1 MTDKPIDASNE
12 GRPIRHGVGSSAEV
26 RFADFRAATRDPEVK
41 KFLANAKAQGEK
53 MERQGLIH
61 P

>member
-1 MTDKPIDASNE
+1 MTEKPTDPGPK

-26 RFADFRAATRDPEVK
+26 RFADFRAATQDPEVK
-41 KFLANAKAQGEK
+41 KFLADAKAQGEK
-53 MERQGLIH
+53 MERKGLIH